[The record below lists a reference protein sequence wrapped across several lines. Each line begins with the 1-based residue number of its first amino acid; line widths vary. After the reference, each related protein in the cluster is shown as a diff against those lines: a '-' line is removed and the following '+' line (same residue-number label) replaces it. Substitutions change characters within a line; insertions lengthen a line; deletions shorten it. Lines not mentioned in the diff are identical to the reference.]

1 MNIQARK
8 SALRRSIIAAR
19 DNLTPTLR
27 LRASKH
33 IVDQLC
39 KLATYRASQIVLG
52 YLNFGSEV
60 ASEAWVRQALADGKQ
75 VLLPRVNKAS
85 KRLELFEAKDIE
97 HDVVAGAYGI
107 REPIVERCNRFEAL
121 GKIDLILMPG
131 VAFDRQGGRLG
142 YGGGYF
148 DRLLAHLPR
157 LRHVTGEACRLREE
171 VRGEHSRTSG
181 LRPTVSCSH
190 RPALIAGAFAVQV
203 VKEIPQES
211 TDHKIDWLVTENET
225 IRCNLERE

>member
-8 SALRRSIIAAR
+8 QALRRSIIAAR

-27 LRASKH
+27 AHASKH

-39 KLATYRASQIVLG
+39 KLATYKASRIVLG

-60 ASEAWVRQALADGKQ
+60 ASEAWVRQALTDGKC

-85 KRLELFEAKDIE
+85 KHLELFEVKDIDS
-97 HDVVAGAYGI
+97 DVETGAYGI
-107 REPIVERCNRFEAL
+107 REPIVERCDRFEAL
-121 GKIDLILMPG
+121 GEIDLILMPG
-131 VAFDRQGGRLG
+131 VAFDWEGGRLG

-148 DRLLAHLPR
+148 DRLLAHLP
-157 LRHVTGEACRLREE
+157 
-171 VRGEHSRTSG
+171 
-181 LRPTVSCSH
+181 H
-190 RPALIAGAFAVQV
+190 RPVLIAGAFAMQV